1 MTSAEPQPSTHAIGF
16 VLIPRFNM
24 MALTATIEPLRVAN
38 YISGRELY
46 SWEFLAPDGEPVPAS
61 NGMTLATG
69 ALSQHARWSS
79 LFVCGSWNSQHYENR
94 ELFGWLRRMERRG
107 VAVGAMDI
115 GVYILA
121 RAGLL
126 GGYRATIHWYC
137 HRAFAEAFPDVDVS
151 EGLYAIDRNR
161 MTIAG
166 GIAGLDAM
174 LDMVRRD
181 HGDQLALEVADQI
194 MHHPIRDADASQ
206 RHALGGRRQIA
217 HPVLRRVIVAMEGHL
232 EEPLAIPDLA
242 VQAGVSQRR
251 LERLFRKHMGNSAI
265 GYYRML
271 RLELARVLLTHTS
284 MSIRDVSVACGFASL
299 SHFAKSFSDQFG
311 KRPSAYREAW
321 PATETV
327 PIWPGISTSLM
338 EAARS
343 VAGDE
348 VDADEPGMP

>member
-1 MTSAEPQPSTHAIGF
+1 MAHPEQYPPITKIAF

-38 YISGRELY
+38 YISGRPLY
-46 SWEFLAPDGEPVPAS
+46 EWTFLSPEGAQVTAS
-61 NGMTLATG
+61 NGMALGTCPIGRDASWTLV
-69 ALSQHARWSS
+69 
-79 LFVCGSWNSQHYENR
+79 FVCGSWNSQHYENR
-94 ELFGWLRRMERRG
+94 ELVAWLRRLERMG
-107 VAVGAMDI
+107 VALGAMDI

-126 GGYRATIHWYC
+126 DGYRATIHWYC
-137 HRAFAEAFPDVDVS
+137 QRAFAEEFPNIAVG
-151 EGLYAIDRNR
+151 EGLYVVDRNR
-161 MTIAG
+161 TTIAG

-174 LDMVRRD
+174 LDKVRREQ
-181 HGDQLALEVADQI
+181 GDQLALEVADQV
-194 MHHPIRDADASQ
+194 MHHPIREADAPQ
-206 RHALGGRRQIA
+206 RHALGGRRQMA
-217 HPVLRRVIVAMEGHL
+217 HPVLRRAIEAMERQL
-232 EEPLAIPDLA
+232 DEPLAIPDLA
-242 VQAGVSQRR
+242 ALAGVSQRR
-251 LERLFRKHMGNSAI
+251 LERLFRKHMGTSAV

-284 MSIRDVSVACGFASL
+284 MSIRDISVACGFASL
-299 SHFAKSFSDQFG
+299 SHFAKSFAGQFG

-321 PATETV
+321 PASETV

-348 VDADEPGMP
+348 VGPDA

>member
-1 MTSAEPQPSTHAIGF
+1 MASAERQPTTYAIGF

-24 MALTATIEPLRVAN
+24 MALTATIEPLRIAN
-38 YISGRELY
+38 YISGQPLY
-46 SWEFLAPDGEPVPAS
+46 DWEFLSPDGEPVTAS
-61 NGMTLATG
+61 NGMALATRPLG
-69 ALSQHARWSS
+69 REARWSAV
-79 LFVCGSWNSQHYENR
+79 FVCGSWNSQHYENR
-94 ELFGWLRRMERRG
+94 DLFGWLRRMERMG
-107 VAVGAMDI
+107 VALGAMDI

-126 GGYRATIHWYC
+126 GGHRATIHWYC
-137 HRAFAEAFPDVDVS
+137 QRAFAEEFADIAVS
-151 EGLYAIDRNR
+151 EGLDVVDRNR
-161 MTIAG
+161 TTIAG

-174 LDMVRRD
+174 LDKVRRE
-181 HGDQLALEVADQI
+181 HGDQLALEVADQV
-194 MHHPIRDADASQ
+194 MHHPIREADAPQ

-217 HPVLRRVIVAMEGHL
+217 HPILRRVIVAMEGNL
-232 EEPLAIPDLA
+232 EEPLPVPELA
-242 VQAGVSQRR
+242 ALAGVSQRR

-299 SHFAKSFSDQFG
+299 SHFAKSFAGQFG

-348 VDADEPGMP
+348 VAVGETSER